1 MNARSAKRCK
11 RPAYPTRRE
20 VAADPALLERHVPE
34 AWKRSAR
41 LAAAAAML
49 AGAGTVA
56 LTPGCASGPPAK
68 AAPIF
73 DHGTGRGALGCV
85 MVVPPAFLSEE
96 EALQVISEVLAEQGL
111 TSSGAPPALK
121 GVAFVGHRVNPEAVT
136 YADQFSNARTPL
148 VPDFFDGAR
157 NVAVEFVS
165 TADYFPLG
173 GEISDMS
180 VQSYDLKGIARN
192 TTEAVNKRGSGVYF
206 GALYDPIASVKF
218 ETDYPREGSANYR
231 EEVEA
236 WRQKSREA
244 VDAAKEES
252 KELLR
257 EQVKDFVDW
266 LKGQGVI

>member
-1 MNARSAKRCK
+1 MKARPVRRCK
-11 RPAYPTRRE
+11 RPAYPTRLD
-20 VAADPALLERHVPE
+20 VAADPALLERHLPE

-49 AGAGTVA
+49 AGAGTAA
-56 LTPGCASGPPAK
+56 LTPGCASGPPAEV
-68 AAPIF
+68 APIF
-73 DHGTGRGALGCV
+73 DHGSGRGALGCV

-96 EALQVISEVLAEQGL
+96 EALQVISEVLAEHGF
-111 TSSGAPPALK
+111 TASGTAPALK
-121 GVAFVGHRVNPEAVT
+121 GVTFAGHRLNPEAVT
-136 YADQFSNARTPL
+136 YADQFSSARTPL
-148 VPDFFDGAR
+148 VPDFFDAAK

-180 VQSYDLKGIARN
+180 VQSYDLKGIAHSAAD
-192 TTEAVNKRGSGVYF
+192 AVNKHGSGVHF

-218 ETDYPREGSANYR
+218 DVDYPREGTANYR

-236 WRQKSREA
+236 WQQKSREA

-257 EQVKDFVDW
+257 EQLKDFVDW